1 MILLRYFR
9 LLSKHEPPAVSR
21 AVINIVI
28 LTEAAAQGGHCL
40 AHLVGVVPL
49 HLQLLVLCSGRQRKH
64 AVARNALV
72 ASERAA
78 RPRQARG
85 SSPSSTGAGF
95 KQQQRGKLSG
105 FWSGEI
111 ADYYCC

>member
-28 LTEAAAQGGHCL
+28 LTEAATQGGHCL

-64 AVARNALV
+64 GRRTERAGGLGASGSPE
-72 ASERAA
+72 ASERFVALLDRGGFQAA
-78 RPRQARG
+78 AER
-85 SSPSSTGAGF
+85 
-95 KQQQRGKLSG
+95 
-105 FWSGEI
+105 EI
-111 ADYYCC
+111 IGVLERRDRRLLL